1 MKTLVLLYAVHYYL
15 VYVYICTV
23 NMLQTELVR
32 LILESRQR
40 VFPFSIAVIIE
51 GAVSSQL
58 MKRIYTT
65 QSSSYSMIW
74 GEVYNHDIFSGHLRN
89 GFPCMGV
96 NWRKILRLKKQIIL
110 TPALMKVWILRWPPP
125 KWRYCC
131 LGVIFFTFQP
141 PSL

>member
-1 MKTLVLLYAVHYYL
+1 MPKGWVGSGSDNARGRPGLNL

-58 MKRIYTT
+58 MKRIYTKYT
-65 QSSSYSMIW
+65 VQ
-74 GEVYNHDIFSGHLRN
+74 
-89 GFPCMGV
+89 
-96 NWRKILRLKKQIIL
+96 
-110 TPALMKVWILRWPPP
+110 
-125 KWRYCC
+125 
-131 LGVIFFTFQP
+131 
-141 PSL
+141 

>member
-40 VFPFSIAVIIE
+40 VFPFSIAAVIE

-65 QSSSYSMIW
+65 QSSPVAI
-74 GEVYNHDIFSGHLRN
+74 V
-89 GFPCMGV
+89 
-96 NWRKILRLKKQIIL
+96 
-110 TPALMKVWILRWPPP
+110 
-125 KWRYCC
+125 
-131 LGVIFFTFQP
+131 
-141 PSL
+141 

>member
-1 MKTLVLLYAVHYYL
+1 MKTLVLFSMYAVNYYL

-40 VFPFSIAVIIE
+40 VFPFSIAVVIE

-65 QSSSYSMIW
+65 QSSPVAI
-74 GEVYNHDIFSGHLRN
+74 V
-89 GFPCMGV
+89 
-96 NWRKILRLKKQIIL
+96 
-110 TPALMKVWILRWPPP
+110 
-125 KWRYCC
+125 
-131 LGVIFFTFQP
+131 
-141 PSL
+141 